1 MKKALGK
8 INFKGTLL
16 EASYPPGFDEEG
28 RRLLAECPEFKLW
41 EMYQPGGEQILERS
55 PVIERAYHKARLR
68 ISGASDGASDP
79 IERIAWATALSRLVE
94 IARKSP
100 PEPMPLEVFLSTDH
114 NFHWPGNSATASKL
128 AATIG
133 KEILGVLN
141 SADRADQKAEVCVGK
156 FKNALNAL
164 IRDRACTA
172 VRFTEYLLIIHAEGY
187 FRSTMARPTK
197 SDLIERLGFLGISYK
212 GANAKAK
219 WREKFAN
226 VGLGELPD

>member
-8 INFKGTLL
+8 INFEGTLL

-28 RRLLAECPEFKLW
+28 RRLLAECPEFKLL

-55 PVIERAYHKARLR
+55 PAVEIAYHKERLR
-68 ISGASDGASDP
+68 INSASDP
-79 IERIAWATALSRLVE
+79 IERIAWATALSRLVG

-100 PEPMPLEVFLSTDH
+100 PEPMPLEVILSIDH

-141 SADRADQKAEVCVGK
+141 SADRADQKAEECVGK

-164 IRDRACTA
+164 IRDRDCKA

-197 SDLIERLGFLGISYK
+197 SDLIERLGFIGISYK
-212 GANAKAK
+212 GANAKAT